1 MFLCLLGL
9 KFYGEEKKKKS
20 NLFFF
25 FIRKRRMLGLFDMD
39 ATMLGISGELLIFS
53 WQWCIYIMLFKHNN
67 MFNVKVNLVDG
78 KSDIFDVL

>member
-1 MFLCLLGL
+1 
-9 KFYGEEKKKKS
+9 
-20 NLFFF
+20 
-25 FIRKRRMLGLFDMD
+25 MLGLFDMD

-67 MFNVKVNLVDG
+67 MFNMKLNLVDG